1 VALRRALVPL
11 VLATLAGCLME
22 RVPARHRGPPP
33 PEERRDLL
41 ATTLAMHV
49 HALATEI
56 GPRSYLAP
64 KGLARA
70 EAYVARQLSAFE
82 HPPTTRARRLTY
94 RASELPAER
103 RGHCVKPTCT
113 PELRSQGEVD
123 ATLPSIEFANL
134 ELELRGRTR
143 PNEVVVIGAHYDSD
157 ACESGGCNPAAD
169 DNATGVAAM
178 IELARRFHATPL
190 ARTVR
195 FVAFTNEEEPFFQTE
210 QMGSAVYARQS
221 LAPGEQVVAMLS
233 LETMGYFSDAEGSQQ
248 APWPTGTLY
257 RLPTVGNFI
266 AFVSDHR
273 SEALMHTAL
282 DAFDATTRFP
292 AEGILSYAWV
302 PGVDWSDHWAYWRDG
317 VPALMVTDTA
327 PNRNLCY
334 HKPCDT
340 ADRLDFG
347 RMARVVG
354 GLAGVV
360 ETIAGR

>member
-22 RVPARHRGPPP
+22 RVPARHRAPPP

>member
-1 VALRRALVPL
+1 MKGARPLAPFALAL
-11 VLATLAGCLME
+11 LAGCLME
-22 RVPARHRGPPP
+22 RVPARHRGAPP
-33 PEERRDLL
+33 PEERRELL
-41 ATTLAMHV
+41 AGTLAMHV

-70 EAYVARQLSAFE
+70 EAYVARQLSVFE
-82 HPPTTRARRLTY
+82 HAPTTRARRLTY
-94 RASELPAER
+94 RVGALPGRCA
-103 RGHCVKPTCT
+103 KPSCT

-123 ATLPSIEFANL
+123 AALPSIQFANL
-134 ELELRGRTR
+134 ELELRGRAR
-143 PNEVVVIGAHYDSD
+143 PDEVIVLGAHYDSD

-169 DNATGVAAM
+169 DNATGVAAL

-195 FVAFTNEEEPFFQTE
+195 FVAFTNEEEPFFQTDW
-210 QMGSAVYARQS
+210 MGSAVYARQS
-221 LAPGEQVVAMLS
+221 RAPGDRIVAMLS

-266 AFVSDHR
+266 AFVSDQR
-273 SEALMHTAL
+273 SEPLMRAAL

-292 AEGILSYAWV
+292 AEGIVSHAWL
-302 PGVDWSDHWAYWRDG
+302 PGIDWSDHWAYWRDG

-334 HKPCDT
+334 HKACDT

-347 RMARVVG
+347 RMARVVA

-360 ETIAGR
+360 EAIAGR